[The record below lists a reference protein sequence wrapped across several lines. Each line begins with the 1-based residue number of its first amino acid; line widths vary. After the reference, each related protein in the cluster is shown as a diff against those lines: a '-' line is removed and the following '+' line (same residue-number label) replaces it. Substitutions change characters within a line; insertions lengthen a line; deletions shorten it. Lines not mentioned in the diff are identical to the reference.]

1 MILVYLLIFAVIL
14 YCSESK
20 QIKRYLQ
27 KGGVEPAVAVGGII
41 VFAVVVGLLIWFLTR
56 DKSSPT
62 PAPTTKP
69 SHRRHHHGH
78 VGSPPSDTPPHG
90 GITPPVDNTL
100 VSPFS
105 SPCSFKSPG
114 PGTTNLGILNQQC
127 SAEGSQKDSHYV
139 FTGTTCSQPCY
150 TALVSARQCSHLDSI
165 PGLESILQNNIS
177 HCKTVSPHL
186 KEPPNVI
193 KPKGVTPPS
202 SKTATFVSDDD
213 LRKKASKIPDANK
226 RIPKPTVDAATQK
239 ECAKYFADHGD
250 FCKGAMDRQKNM
262 KRSGGICTKQCLDFL
277 TQVHKFFATPSEK
290 CHNFVISNLV
300 NTRGLLEFYTR
311 KSEQDVKICKS
322 LPVNSDGLQK

>member
-1 MILVYLLIFAVIL
+1 MTLVYLLIFAVIL

-114 PGTTNLGILNQQC
+114 PGTTTNMGILNQQC
-127 SAEGSQKDSHYV
+127 RAEGSQKDSRYV

-150 TALVSARQCSHLDSI
+150 TALVSASQCSHLDTNPEVNS
-165 PGLESILQNNIS
+165 SVQNNIK
-177 HCKTVSPHL
+177 HCKQVSPHL
-186 KEPPNVI
+186 KEPS
-193 KPKGVTPPS
+193 TPQGSVNPPHS
-202 SKTATFVSDDD
+202 HHGDTATKSNPQKCIRLISEKSQECLNV
-213 LRKKASKIPDANK
+213 K
-226 RIPKPTVDAATQK
+226 RDKSGR
-239 ECAKYFADHGD
+239 FL
-250 FCKGAMDRQKNM
+250 KN
-262 KRSGGICTKQCLDFL
+262 GQVCPQQCLDKAQQLFNIISD
-277 TQVHKFFATPSEK
+277 HSND
-290 CHNFVISNLV
+290 CHQSVVQMMGGEVSSLQLKAI
-300 NTRGLLEFYTR
+300 
-311 KSEQDVKICKS
+311 QDVDTCRN
-322 LPVNSDGLQK
+322 LPRS